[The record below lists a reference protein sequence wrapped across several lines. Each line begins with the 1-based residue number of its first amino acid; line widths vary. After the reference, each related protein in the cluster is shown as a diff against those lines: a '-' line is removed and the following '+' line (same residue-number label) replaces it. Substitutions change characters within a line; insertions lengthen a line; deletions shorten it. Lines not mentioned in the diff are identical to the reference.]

1 MSNFGKKYNPN
12 KNLISKFKRE
22 QKKPLI
28 HRNFDKQSKQPKK
41 NKKIKSH
48 SHPITIG
55 NTIMCLLTIL
65 IFLLII

>member
-28 HRNFDKQSKQPKK
+28 NRNFDKQSKQPKK
-41 NKKIKSH
+41 SKKIKSH
-48 SHPITIG
+48 SHSITVG
-55 NTIMCLLTIL
+55 NIIMCLIIL
-65 IFLLII
+65 LLII

>member
-28 HRNFDKQSKQPKK
+28 NRNFDKQSKQPKK
-41 NKKIKSH
+41 SKKLN
-48 SHPITIG
+48 P
-55 NTIMCLLTIL
+55 IL
-65 IFLLII
+65 IQLQ